1 MCACSSLHTEPVA
14 VVWPREFANEHGILP
29 TFASGAVQRCCRYT
43 CAQRLSHKHKR
54 GLSAHNLQMNAA
66 AVRRPLAV
74 VCRRFFNCRWYNI
87 VVVVEGVQLRRRA
100 LRTN

>member
-1 MCACSSLHTEPVA
+1 
-14 VVWPREFANEHGILP
+14 
-29 TFASGAVQRCCRYT
+29 
-43 CAQRLSHKHKR
+43 
-54 GLSAHNLQMNAA
+54 MNAA

-74 VCRRFFNCRWYNI
+74 ARRRFFNCRWYNI